1 VYFSWAMSRIYSG
14 TGVCAG
20 QAYWQSTTLWKYS
33 GFLISVGF
41 KICKLFVT
49 KYNKIK
55 IKFYQFFRKR
65 AVLIC
70 VWNKSGN
77 NQNTCSF
84 MMKSMLHKFFLAPMK
99 RTAGACLT
107 SGTLQFM
114 PATACRTWGYPLEF
128 LLCSLAGVHQIAD
141 SSLKIFGPP

>member
-1 VYFSWAMSRIYSG
+1 MSRIYSG

-55 IKFYQFFRKR
+55 MKFYQLFSKR
-65 AVLIC
+65 IALTWVGNGAV
-70 VWNKSGN
+70 N
-77 NQNTCSF
+77 NRNACSPKMEAF
-84 MMKSMLHKFFLAPMK
+84 HDVFFLAPMN
-99 RTAGACLT
+99 RTTWACFT
-107 SGTLQFM
+107 SGTLQFRR
-114 PATACRTWGYPLEF
+114 ATGCWKTWGYRSGF
-128 LLCSLAGVHQIAD
+128 RLCSLAGVHQIAD
-141 SSLKIFGPP
+141 SSLRIFGPLWVDQ